1 MYNLS
6 LRLLEKE
13 SGKLLLLWSKAGANL
28 QLMPHLAHLLPKP
41 LGLVTNFG
49 SIAVAYAVA

>member
-6 LRLLEKE
+6 LRLLEKK
-13 SGKLLLLWSKAGANL
+13 SGKLLLLWSKASANL

-41 LGLVTNFG
+41 LGLATNFG